1 MKKSLLALFLVLVMC
16 LSLFCTSCSSGD
28 DETPNVLNTSEA
40 DITPMTI
47 TLYAPTNSTTTKDQ
61 VKLVEDA
68 FNKITEAKFNTH
80 IVLNLIPEAEYEDVI
95 YDRLEGLREQAA
107 AELED
112 ETKKPNV
119 TPLSDNS
126 KYPGIKDDQLDIFLV
141 NSFETYYALAT
152 GTYYKPASSDEM
164 TEGALYPLDDAL
176 KESATLLNSYTYP
189 YLLRA
194 AKINDIDTGTQGVFG
209 VFNNTVFGEYQY
221 LLLNKELVDKY
232 NYDPENM
239 NDLASISLF
248 LKEVKMNEAGVIPF
262 LGDIDAPVI
271 YWDDTKSLLGAYIGT
286 DLTSSGTINATS
298 YLPQPLA
305 PTNLFNSADYRVWL
319 REYNSLFNANCFVEK
334 TDANANSKFAA
345 TIITGD
351 VTLSPTY
358 ADVYGN
364 YKVDDYGFKYIT
376 RDGVDY
382 YVSVYRRPI
391 ANEENI
397 FNAGYVVSAYTED
410 VDRCMEIITALN
422 TDATLANL
430 FMYGVQDIHYT
441 LNAET
446 GVVTKLTNTYSMD
459 IETVGNIYL
468 LNPSDDMNDFWK
480 FMSANKWQNAK
491 NTNLEAVLSP
501 FAGFTFNPE
510 KPMEDEVED
519 GKVYV
524 DLTFE
529 QAIAEIQKVS
539 PDFFEKALKYV
550 ETPDMPFA
558 DFIKTVYDEVAKN
571 EAVSA
576 VTDDVTGVYSM
587 LEAYR
592 DWYEGKFD
600 VKLEENA

>member
-28 DETPNVLNTSEA
+28 DENPNVLNTSESEI
-40 DITPMTI
+40 DPMTI
-47 TLYAPTNSTTTKDQ
+47 TLYAPTNSTTTKEQ
-61 VKLVEDA
+61 VKVVEAA
-68 FNKITEAKFNTH
+68 FNKITEAKYNTH
-80 IVLNLIPEAEYEDVI
+80 VVLNLIPEDEYEDVI

-152 GTYYKPASSDEM
+152 GTYYKLANSEDLP
-164 TEGALYPLDDAL
+164 EGALYPLDESL
-176 KESATLLNSYTYP
+176 KESATLLNSYAYP

-194 AKINDIDTGTQGVFG
+194 AKINDLDTGTQGVFG

-239 NDLASISLF
+239 TDLSSISLF
-248 LKEVKMNEAGVIPF
+248 LKEVKQNEAGVIPF

-271 YWDDTKSLLGAYIGT
+271 YWNDTQSVLGAYLGSE
-286 DLTSSGTINATS
+286 LTSSGTINATS
-298 YLPQPLA
+298 YRPQALIPS
-305 PTNLFNSADYRVWL
+305 NLFNSADYRVWL
-319 REYNSLFNANCFVEK
+319 REYNSLFNANCFAEK

-364 YKVDDYGFKYIT
+364 YKIDDYGFKYIT
-376 RDGVDY
+376 KDGVDY

-391 ANEENI
+391 ANQENV

-441 LNAET
+441 LNVET
-446 GVVTKLTNTYSMD
+446 GIVTKLTNTYSMD
-459 IETVGNIYL
+459 IENIGNIYL
-468 LNPSDDMNDFWK
+468 LNPSDDMNDYWK
-480 FMSANKWQNAK
+480 FMSSNKWQNAK
-491 NTNLEAVLSP
+491 NTNLEAVMSP
-501 FAGFTFNPE
+501 FLGFHYDPIM
-510 KPMEDEVED
+510 PMEDEVEE
-519 GKVYV
+519 GKVFIEM
-524 DLTFE
+524 TFD
-529 QAIAEIQKVS
+529 QVIAELEKIS
-539 PDFFEKALKYV
+539 PAYFEKATKYV
-550 ETPDMPFA
+550 ETADMSFA

-571 EAVSA
+571 EAVAS
-576 VTDDVTGVYSM
+576 VTDVATGVYAM
-587 LEAYR
+587 QEVYT
-592 DWYEGKFD
+592 DWYESHYG
-600 VKLEENA
+600 VKLDVNQ